1 MFNLQ
6 SKSLRTI
13 FYFYQGCALAEP
25 GGPWRLTFALRQQG
39 HLSFLYKS
47 YAGHPGFYSFK
58 TLGSLQF
65 YLEHSLVYFT
75 I

>member
-25 GGPWRLTFALRQQG
+25 GGPWRLTFALRQQE
-39 HLSFLYKS
+39 HLR
-47 YAGHPGFYSFK
+47 FK
-58 TLGSLQF
+58 GTVSRNSAKLGN
-65 YLEHSLVYFT
+65 Y
-75 I
+75 